1 MPVGYN
7 AAERRILL
15 VLFVSHLAGIIA
27 AIVSKGKEHCM
38 AKKALK
44 IVGGIVI
51 ALVVVVAGYLAYMLA
66 TYSRIPDGQV
76 LDVGNNQ
83 SAKLECG
90 KKYTALTYNIGFGA
104 YTPEYSFFMDEGV
117 MDDGTKTQGTSSWA
131 KSKESVE
138 NCTSGDI
145 ALVKEQ
151 DVDFAL
157 LQEVDFGSTR
167 SYNVNQVQLI
177 EDAFSDMGSVEAVDY
192 HSSFLFYPFTQPHG
206 FANSSLLTLSS
217 ANVDSAVRRSYPV
230 SDSLSKFTDLD
241 RCFSVSRIPV
251 KGGRELV
258 LVNSHMSAYDKGG
271 IVREQQLKMICEFLT
286 EEASKGNYVIMGGDF
301 NHALFGSEKLY
312 PSKQQVPS
320 WIAVFDDKDLPK
332 GYSLVKPTNLKD
344 VATCRGADIPYEKG
358 VNYTSTIDGFI
369 VSSNVKATSQNID
382 NGFKYSDHNPVK
394 LTFELEE

>member
-1 MPVGYN
+1 
-7 AAERRILL
+7 
-15 VLFVSHLAGIIA
+15 
-27 AIVSKGKEHCM
+27 M
-38 AKKALK
+38 AKNALK
-44 IVGGIVI
+44 VVGGIII
-51 ALVVVVAGYLAYMLA
+51 ALVIVVAIYVGYMLA

-167 SYNVNQVQLI
+167 SYNVSQVQLI
-177 EDAFSDMGSVEAVDY
+177 EDAFGDMGSVEAVDY

-271 IVREQQLKMICEFLT
+271 TVREQQLKMICEFLT

-394 LTFELEE
+394 LTFELED